1 MQHAARSSDRARTY
15 EPAALAVLTGWGRS
29 RKSQEEDTPSHPR
42 FAMARV
48 SLRPRIVIFVLI
60 DGGRACFLLFVQERG
75 IPASGFV
82 GGRLADVQCVR
93 VAIPQLE
100 DPRAV
105 HDLVE
110 LFGIEF
116 GEQAGRFIG
125 RQVV

>member
-1 MQHAARSSDRARTY
+1 MSQQHWPCSLGGDDPASPKKRTRPVILGSPWPGY
-15 EPAALAVLTGWGRS
+15 PSALG
-29 RKSQEEDTPSHPR
+29 
-42 FAMARV
+42 
-48 SLRPRIVIFVLI
+48 IVIFVLI
-60 DGGRACFLLFVQERG
+60 DGGRACFLLSVQERG

>member
-1 MQHAARSSDRARTY
+1 LRVNAAM
-15 EPAALAVLTGWGRS
+15 LTGWGRS

-82 GGRLADVQCVR
+82 GGRLADVGVSQCQEYGCCL
-93 VAIPQLE
+93 IS
-100 DPRAV
+100 
-105 HDLVE
+105 
-110 LFGIEF
+110 
-116 GEQAGRFIG
+116 
-125 RQVV
+125 

>member
-1 MQHAARSSDRARTY
+1 MLPCSLGGNDPASPKMRTLPVILGSPWPGY
-15 EPAALAVLTGWGRS
+15 PSALG
-29 RKSQEEDTPSHPR
+29 
-42 FAMARV
+42 
-48 SLRPRIVIFVLI
+48 IVIFVI
-60 DGGRACFLLFVQERG
+60 IAEGRVCFVLSVQKRG

-116 GEQAGRFIG
+116 GEQEGGVIG